1 MVVEINLVGMDP
13 QYHSLLNSWA
23 IFWSWVFGSI
33 FLAVWMLNVWIATRK
48 KKKLPPGPP
57 AWPIVGNLFQLG
69 KNSNQSL
76 FFLAR
81 KYGPLMTLRLGM
93 KTAVVISSPSMA
105 KEVLKNNDQMF
116 AGRPSGKVPFLR
128 PDIPGM
134 HLRRDQVSR
143 AVEGIYEDCL
153 KKKSV
158 NIGHTVF
165 HTSFNLLGNM
175 ILSQDMFDPR
185 SNSSKEIKETIGK
198 YLEIVGTPNMA
209 DYFPLLQFLD
219 LQGLTRH
226 GTIYL
231 QRLFGFFD
239 EWIENRLESR
249 RTNVGPNMGP
259 TAEKDFLDILLDL
272 RTDNRDESSKF
283 TLEDIRGLLFDIL
296 LAGGETSAT
305 TIEWAMAE
313 LILNPEK
320 LKKAQAELEEIVGAE
335 SCCEIGGFFIPKNAQ
350 IIVNVWAIGRDPGI
364 WNEAMEFIP
373 ERFMQSDINYKG
385 HDFELIPFGAER
397 RICVGLP
404 LASRMVLFVL
414 ASLLHSF
421 EWSLPDGEQ
430 IDMSEKFA
438 ITMQKAIPLNA
449 IPTPRLPSNLY
460 VC

>member
-1 MVVEINLVGMDP
+1 
-13 QYHSLLNSWA
+13 
-23 IFWSWVFGSI
+23 
-33 FLAVWMLNVWIATRK
+33 MLRK
-48 KKKLPPGPP
+48 
-57 AWPIVGNLFQLG
+57 ISNTQLF
-69 KNSNQSL
+69 N
-76 FFLAR
+76 FR
-81 KYGPLMTLRLGM
+81 RLE
-93 KTAVVISSPSMA
+93 A
-105 KEVLKNNDQMF
+105 LQ
-116 AGRPSGKVPFLR
+116 
-128 PDIPGM
+128 

-175 ILSQDMFDPR
+175 ILSQDIFDPR
-185 SNSSKEIKETIGK
+185 SNSAKEFKETLEK
-198 YLEIVGTPNMA
+198 YVEIIGTPNMA

-249 RTNVGPNMGP
+249 RTNVGP

-296 LAGGETSAT
+296 LAGGETSAA

-320 LKKAQAELEEIVGAE
+320 LKKAQAELEEIVGCNRKVEECDTERLPYLQAVVKEVFRLHPAAPFLIPHRAE
-335 SCCEIGGFFIPKNAQ
+335 NCCEIGGFFIPKNAQ

-373 ERFMQSDINYKG
+373 ERFMQSDIDYKG
-385 HDFELIPFGAER
+385 HDFELIPFGAGR
-397 RICVGLP
+397 RICVGFP
-404 LASRMVLFVL
+404 LASRMVLFLL

-421 EWSLPDGEQ
+421 EWSLPDGQQ

-438 ITMQKAIPLNA
+438 ITLHKAIPLNA
-449 IPTPRLPSNLY
+449 ISTPRLPSDLY
-460 VC
+460 IC

>member
-1 MVVEINLVGMDP
+1 M
-13 QYHSLLNSWA
+13 SLTHLTNK
-23 IFWSWVFGSI
+23 I
-33 FLAVWMLNVWIATRK
+33 LEVWMLNVWIATRK

-93 KTAVVISSPSMA
+93 KTAVVGQYRKRLSA
-105 KEVLKNNDQMF
+105 
-116 AGRPSGKVPFLR
+116 FLR
-128 PDIPGM
+128 PDIPDM

-185 SNSSKEIKETIGK
+185 SNSAQEFKETIGK

-219 LQGLTRH
+219 LQGDWQGSH
-226 GTIYL
+226 
-231 QRLFGFFD
+231 
-239 EWIENRLESR
+239 
-249 RTNVGPNMGP
+249 PNF
-259 TAEKDFLDILLDL
+259 TKKKWVIIVLDIESNQLLEIIIMSIAD
-272 RTDNRDESSKF
+272 
-283 TLEDIRGLLFDIL
+283 DIL
-296 LAGGETSAT
+296 LAGGETTAT

-320 LKKAQAELEEIVGAE
+320 LKKAQAELEEIVRCNRKVEECDTERLPYLQAVVKEVFRLQPAAQFLIPHRAE
-335 SCCEIGGFFIPKNAQ
+335 NCCEIGGFFIPKNAQ

-373 ERFMQSDINYKG
+373 ERFMQSDIDYKG
-385 HDFELIPFGAER
+385 HEFELIPFGAGR

-414 ASLLHSF
+414 ASLVHSF

-430 IDMSEKFA
+430 IDMSETFA
-438 ITMQKAIPLNA
+438 VALQKVIPLNA
-449 IPTPRLPSNLY
+449 TPTPRLPSNLY